1 MASLNAWALT
11 TLADVKES
19 LGIDAGDTTHDNL
32 IIRKINQATDMIEA
46 YCGKNND
53 QHFASTTYTDE
64 EYNGSGTSQL
74 VLRNRPVI
82 TFTSLSE
89 RETTENDNSWNAI
102 DTEFYFVDTTAGV
115 IESLFTFRRYYNL
128 YKATYTAGYTTIPS
142 DLAEACVSLAVALY
156 ENSSTGTAVK
166 RKSQGPKEIEYF
178 QPTQGGS
185 LIESLGIDDTLARY
199 CDLPILDDR

>member
-1 MASLNAWALT
+1 MANLHSYALT

-19 LGIDAGDTTHDNL
+19 LGIDAGDTTSDNL
-32 IIRKINQATDMIEA
+32 LIRKINQATDMIEA
-46 YCGKNND
+46 FCGKNNG
-53 QHFASTTYTDE
+53 QHFASTTYNDE

-89 RETTENDNSWNAI
+89 RDTTENENSWNTV
-102 DTEFYFVDTTAGV
+102 DSELYFVNNYPGV
-115 IESLFTFRRYYNL
+115 IESVFTFNRHYNL
-128 YKATYTAGYTTIPS
+128 YKATYTAGFATIPS

-156 ENSSTGTAVK
+156 ENSATGTGVK

-178 QPTQGGS
+178 QPQQGGS
-185 LIESLGIDDTLARY
+185 LIESIGIDDTLARY
-199 CDLPILDDR
+199 TDLAILDDR

>member
-1 MASLNAWALT
+1 MASLNTWALT
-11 TLADVKES
+11 TVADVKES
-19 LGIDAGDTTHDNL
+19 LGIDAGVTTHDNL
-32 IIRKINQATDMIEA
+32 IIRKINQATNMIEA

-82 TFTSLSE
+82 TFTNLSE
-89 RETTENDNSWNAI
+89 RETTENENSWETV
-102 DTEFYFVDTTAGV
+102 DSELYFVDTTAGV

-128 YKATYTAGYTTIPS
+128 YKTTYTAGYTTIPS

>member
-1 MASLNAWALT
+1 MANLHSYALT

-19 LGIDAGDTTHDNL
+19 LGIDAGDTTSDNL
-32 IIRKINQATDMIEA
+32 LIRKINQATDMIEA
-46 YCGKNND
+46 FCGKNNG

-82 TFTSLSE
+82 TFTNLSE
-89 RETTENDNSWNAI
+89 RDTTENENSWNTV
-102 DTEFYFVDTTAGV
+102 DSELYFVDNYPGV
-115 IESLFTFRRYYNL
+115 IESVFTFNRHYNL
-128 YKATYTAGYTTIPS
+128 YKATYTAGFETIPS

-156 ENSSTGTAVK
+156 ENSATGTGVK

-178 QPTQGGS
+178 QPQQGGS
-185 LIESLGIDDTLARY
+185 LIESIGIDDTLARY
-199 CDLPILDDR
+199 TDLAILDDR